1 MSMFAAKPLELGGSP
16 SNSDRGICPP
26 ALLWPLKVFGW
37 TSAMRRGAV
46 GFSAE
51 KEMAECWRGFRLV
64 GTYTGKGKG
73 LGLARLA
80 WRLVWSY
87 TYNYMKSLS
96 LKRAIQLR
104 IPDIIN
110 NSGQPMTLTQIIVA
124 LNVHPNKTRCTQIL
138 VCLLAHSGFFV
149 QQKDGKNE
157 QEEES
162 ILLPPHLDFFSR
174 ISLQLQG
181 STILL
186 LIADAT
192 FTTSFHF
199 LSTWLQ
205 NDDQT
210 LFGTADG

>member
-1 MSMFAAKPLELGGSP
+1 MDVIHGE
-16 SNSDRGICPP
+16 N
-26 ALLWPLKVFGW
+26 
-37 TSAMRRGAV
+37 GAREH
-46 GFSAE
+46 FQAQ
-51 KEMAECWRGFRLV
+51 AQ
-64 GTYTGKGKG
+64 
-73 LGLARLA
+73 
-80 WRLVWSY
+80 VWSY

-124 LNVHPNKTRCTQIL
+124 LNVHPNKTRCSQIL

-149 QQKDGKNE
+149 QQKVGKNE